1 MNKNKNDHRFHL
13 KSDTKSFQNL
23 ICISTWSKITC
34 FILLKLGSIR
44 QMQVRSGKFMNSQNF
59 YSIILTQ
66 VSRNVHHV
74 LL

>member
-1 MNKNKNDHRFHL
+1 MHVHTEQNNLLHSIKTFIL
-13 KSDTKSFQNL
+13 KFIQQSQNL
-23 ICISTWSKITC
+23 
-34 FILLKLGSIR
+34 LE
-44 QMQVRSGKFMNSQNF
+44 MQVQSGKFMNSQNF